1 MKLGFL
7 LLFVELASQVV
18 AQDVTSSSE
27 NSYSPP
33 AYQVLRFRENYRCLA
48 DPSLRQDIFDPI
60 KYMQLGADT
69 NFFLTLGGEVRERFQ
84 GMHDPDFGI
93 HGSHDDYWLQR
104 IALLT
109 DFHPG
114 ERVRVF
120 VEGISGLDEGNT
132 LPAPPVQRD
141 PADLQFAFVDIFP
154 YINGDEHVILRAGR
168 FGLSL
173 GSGRLVATR
182 AAPNIP
188 FKFDGGQ
195 IIYTGPAW
203 QATAFLT
210 RPVKDSGHI
219 DWDDHAVTFWGLYS
233 THWFDAQKKNG
244 ADLYY
249 LGIHRENGAYASGKG
264 NEYRHSFGA
273 REFGEWRG
281 FDYNAEEV
289 VQTGTFGNES
299 ILAWTASLDSGYT
312 WNTLFNPRLG
322 IKADVTS
329 GDNNP
334 NDGHQGTFDA
344 LFFKSGYFN
353 DASLIRPENIIDVHP
368 NVSLKLT
375 SKFTVDGGADVF
387 WRYSRNDAVYAVPGF
402 IALSAKSSASSYV
415 GTAAD
420 LNLTWNIQRHLTWQ
434 ASYVYFFS
442 GSYIKGLGGGD
453 VNYVSTTLSFLF

>member
-1 MKLGFL
+1 
-7 LLFVELASQVV
+7 
-18 AQDVTSSSE
+18 
-27 NSYSPP
+27 
-33 AYQVLRFRENYRCLA
+33 
-48 DPSLRQDIFDPI
+48 
-60 KYMQLGADT
+60 
-69 NFFLTLGGEVRERFQ
+69 
-84 GMHDPDFGI
+84 
-93 HGSHDDYWLQR
+93 
-104 IALLT
+104 
-109 DFHPG
+109 
-114 ERVRVF
+114 
-120 VEGISGLDEGNT
+120 
-132 LPAPPVQRD
+132 
-141 PADLQFAFVDIFP
+141 
-154 YINGDEHVILRAGR
+154 
-168 FGLSL
+168 
-173 GSGRLVATR
+173 
-182 AAPNIP
+182 
-188 FKFDGGQ
+188 
-195 IIYTGPAW
+195 
-203 QATAFLT
+203 
-210 RPVKDSGHI
+210 
-219 DWDDHAVTFWGLYS
+219 
-233 THWFDAQKKNG
+233 
-244 ADLYY
+244 
-249 LGIHRENGAYASGKG
+249 LGIHREDGEYASGKG

-281 FDYNAEEV
+281 LDYNAEEA

-299 ILAWTASLDSGYT
+299 ILAWTGSLDSGYT

-387 WRYSRNDAVYAVPGF
+387 WRYSRDDAVYAVPGF

-434 ASYVYFFS
+434 ASYVYFVS